1 MTALKIMIVE
11 DNTTV
16 AEDCRECLENVG
28 HQVTSIQA
36 TGEEAIE
43 AAATDSPDAVLM
55 DIKLRGEMD
64 GIQAAS
70 KIYNQ
75 YEIPVLFLSA
85 YSDNELLQRA
95 KESGSF
101 GYLVKPFE
109 ERTLFAMLEMTIYKS
124 RVEKERRQMRARLHQ
139 LKKMEAM
146 SVMAG
151 GVAHNFNNK
160 LTVVIG
166 NLDLALDDLS
176 PDDPAYPSVEGA
188 LKAAEESAET
198 SRLMLT
204 FIGSKMAEKKPL
216 DLGKT
221 CKGWLENNRGAI
233 PENITLDMDIATPGP
248 LIMANQE
255 QIEELLKAL
264 VANAWQAIEADS
276 AGRVSVT
283 VDAREAPQQLD
294 IFTFPPD
301 WRFTGETCACLEVAD
316 NGRGMNPEMIDKIFD
331 PFYSSDWINNKG
343 LGLCVVWGNLK
354 AHDGY
359 IMVESAPGQGSVF
372 TLFFPLLSRE
382 DG

>member
-28 HQVTSIQA
+28 YQVTSILA

-43 AAATDSPDAVLM
+43 TVATDHPDLVLM
-55 DIKLRGEMD
+55 DIKLRGDID
-64 GIQAAS
+64 GIRAARQ
-70 KIYNQ
+70 IYNQ

-85 YSDNELLQRA
+85 YSDKELLQRA

-109 ERTLFAMLEMTIYKS
+109 ERTLFAMLEMTTYKS

-139 LKKMEAM
+139 LKKMEAIGT
-146 SVMAG
+146 MAS
-151 GVAHNFNNK
+151 GVAHHFNNK
-160 LTVVIG
+160 LTPVIG

-176 PDDPAYPSVEGA
+176 PDDAAYFSVVEA
-188 LKAAEESAET
+188 QKAAKESAEI

-216 DLGKT
+216 DLGET
-221 CKGWLENNRGAI
+221 CKRWLENNRASI
-233 PENITLDMDIATPGP
+233 PENITLDTDISTPGP
-248 LIMANQE
+248 LIQANQK

-264 VANAWQAIEADS
+264 ATNAWQAIEADS
-276 AGRVSVT
+276 SGRVSVT
-283 VDAREAPQQLD
+283 VEAREAPQRMD
-294 IFTFPPD
+294 IFTFPQD
-301 WRFTGETCACLEVAD
+301 WPFTGETCACLEVAD
-316 NGRGMNPEMIDKIFD
+316 NGRGMNPEMIEKIFD
-331 PFYSSDWINNKG
+331 PFFSSNWIKNKG

-359 IMVESAPGQGSVF
+359 IMVESTPGQGSVF
-372 TLFFPLLSRE
+372 TLFFPLLSR